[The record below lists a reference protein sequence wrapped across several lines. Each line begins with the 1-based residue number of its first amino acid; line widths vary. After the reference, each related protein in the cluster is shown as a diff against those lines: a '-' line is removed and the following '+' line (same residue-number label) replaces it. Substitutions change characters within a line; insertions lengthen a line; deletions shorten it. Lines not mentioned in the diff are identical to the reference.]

1 MSSPGEPPPQAL
13 SEPYVRLSP
22 HTAPSVQSAGGPS
35 DFASRPRL
43 LLRRVGP
50 DRAKAEPPTHLR
62 SSSITEPSSLLRAS
76 LPPCPASVLWL
87 LRVPSRLSFSLRIG
101 TTGSHVP
108 HRSLIQVHAAFMPG
122 AEWALNRF
130 APPLSRR
137 PHPPAVS
144 TPSSSSRHVI
154 GRFTFVRLHGSHL
167 TQSSSRAF
175 SSNAHHQGTVS
186 PAACGGLR
194 PAPASRPRGAHPHLR
209 QSITPLAHSSFPCG
223 SRVVFVTHSK
233 A

>member
-22 HTAPSVQSAGGPS
+22 HTAPSVQPLGHPS
-35 DFASRPRL
+35 DLAFRPRL

-50 DRAKAEPPTHLR
+50 VRAKAEPPTSLR

-87 LRVPSRLSFSLRIG
+87 LWVQSHLSFSLRIG
-101 TTGSHVP
+101 ATGSHVP
-108 HRSLIQVHAAFMPG
+108 YRSLIQVHAAFMPG
-122 AEWALNRF
+122 AEWSLCRRV
-130 APPLSRR
+130 PPLSRR
-137 PHPPAVS
+137 QHSPAVS
-144 TPSSSSRHVI
+144 TPVRSFRHVI

-167 TQSSSRAF
+167 TRSSCRAF
-175 SSNAHHQGTVS
+175 SSNAHNQGTIS

-209 QSITPLAHSSFPCG
+209 
-223 SRVVFVTHSK
+223 
-233 A
+233 

>member
-22 HTAPSVQSAGGPS
+22 HTAPSVQPPKHP
-35 DFASRPRL
+35 DDLASRPRL

-50 DRAKAEPPTHLR
+50 VRAKAEPPTHLR

-87 LRVPSRLSFSLRIG
+87 SQVPSHLSFSLRIG

-122 AEWALNRF
+122 AEWALNRY

-137 PHPPAVS
+137 PHSPAVS
-144 TPSSSSRHVI
+144 TPVRSFRHVI

-194 PAPASRPRGAHPHLR
+194 PAPASRPRGALPHLR
-209 QSITPLAHSSFPCG
+209 QSTTPLAQSSFPCG
-223 SRVVFVTHSK
+223 SRVVFVTHN
-233 A
+233 AA